1 MLFSG
6 GKATA
11 LTKADKPDMPP
22 VGLISTSPD
31 LVERSL
37 SLVIEILDDAKIWNH
52 FHKPNTGN
60 HPDDGAGDG
69 VSSYALPP
77 LSLQSKAAA

>member
-37 SLVIEILDDAKIWNH
+37 TPQDEFVLLAS
-52 FHKPNTGN
+52 
-60 HPDDGAGDG
+60 DG
-69 VSSYALPP
+69 VFECAPTRVSVWVG
-77 LSLQSKAAA
+77 